1 MFNVL
6 RWVLWLAILAAFGRG
21 LLVFDMGLSA
31 ERHFPTASAVCF
43 VGAILGAILMLRF
56 FESVKRPE

>member
-6 RWVLWLAILAAFGRG
+6 RWVLWLAILAAFVRG
-21 LLVFDMGLSA
+21 LMVFDMGLSA
-31 ERHFPTASAVCF
+31 RNSYPTASAVCF

-56 FESVKRPE
+56 FESGKRPE

>member
-1 MFNVL
+1 MLNVL
-6 RWVLWLAILAAFGRG
+6 RWVLWVAILAAFGRG

-31 ERHFPTASAVCF
+31 RNSYPTASAVCF

-56 FESVKRPE
+56 LEPGKHSE